1 MAAFSPTDVAFEG
14 FRITRERPITV
25 AIWTGFYLVV
35 SLALAIFM
43 IATVGPEFNALE
55 KAAQSGGDV
64 QQSLET
70 LQKLLPFYA
79 VAFPVG
85 ICVMSIFAGAVFRI
99 VLGRP
104 GGFAGHLAFGEDEF
118 RLVALSLIVSVLL
131 FAAMFVIML
140 VVGILGSI
148 GAAISPAA
156 GGLIAVVSAVAA
168 FCGMLWVTVRLS
180 LCGPMTFAERKIV
193 VFRAWSVSRG
203 HFWQLLGSYAL
214 ALAMG
219 IVAALM
225 AFVVFIALAGV
236 LVVATGGAI
245 ADVGALFR
253 PDFTS
258 IGSFFTPA
266 MILYQ
271 VFGAVITAVYY
282 AVILA
287 PQAMAYVALTDYA
300 GDTEG

>member
-35 SLALAIFM
+35 SLAMAILM

-55 KAAQSGGDV
+55 QAAKHGGDP
-64 QQSLET
+64 QQSIET

-79 VAFPVG
+79 IAFPVG
-85 ICVMSIFAGAVFRI
+85 ISVMSIFAGAVFRI

-104 GGFAGHLAFGEDEF
+104 GGVAGHLAFGEDEF
-118 RLVALSLIVSVLL
+118 RLIAMSLIVSVLML
-131 FAAMFVIML
+131 LALFVIML
-140 VVGILGSI
+140 AVGILAGI
-148 GAAISPAA
+148 GATISPAA
-156 GGLIAVVSAVAA
+156 GGLIGVVSGIAA

-193 VFRAWSVSRG
+193 IFRAWTVSRG

-214 ALAMG
+214 AMGMG

-225 AFVVFIALAGV
+225 AFIVFVALAGV
-236 LVVATGGAI
+236 LVVATGGTI
-245 ADVGALFR
+245 ADIGALFR

-258 IGSFFTPA
+258 IASFFTPA

-271 VFGAVITAVYY
+271 VFGAVITAIYY

>member
-35 SLALAIFM
+35 SLAMAIVM
-43 IATVGPEFNALE
+43 IMTVGPEFNALQQ
-55 KAAQSGGDV
+55 AAQHSRDL
-64 QQSLET
+64 QQALAIH
-70 LQKLLPFYA
+70 QKLSPFYA

-104 GGFAGHLAFGEDEF
+104 GGVAGHLAFGEDEF
-118 RLVALSLIVSVLL
+118 RLVALSLIVSALML
-131 FAAMFVIML
+131 AALFVIVI
-140 VVGILGSI
+140 VV
-148 GAAISPAA
+148 
-156 GGLIAVVSAVAA
+156 GLIAAIGTIINPAVGGLWSFIGGVAT
-168 FCGMLWVTVRLS
+168 FGVMLWVSVRLS
-180 LCGPMTFAERKIV
+180 LCGPMTFVERKIV
-193 VFRAWSVSRG
+193 VFRAWSLSRG
-203 HFWQLLGSYAL
+203 QFWRLFGSYVL
-214 ALAMG
+214 AFFMG
-219 IVAALM
+219 LVVLVM
-225 AFVVFIALAGV
+225 AFVVFVPLAGLMV
-236 LVVATGGAI
+236 TATGGTM
-245 ADVGALFR
+245 ADVSAIFR
-253 PDFTS
+253 PDTS
-258 IGSFFTPA
+258 SIRSFFTPA